1 MSTSHTPHA
10 PSHGKTTVAAIERNE
25 RTKQVL
31 ELRLKGL
38 TLKECADQL
47 GLSVSGC
54 SKMIRRYMQDNP
66 SQAAEEFR
74 EMELEKYDKVEAQ
87 LFKKT
92 QRKYIKVNAGQVVM
106 IPVKG
111 ADGQVLLER
120 NVNTGQLQP
129 VLEEM
134 VDEGPQNEAIGLLL
148 KLWHRRAM
156 LLGIDA
162 PTLVKVDTPVD
173 PAAGM
178 TQAQID
184 HAASL
189 WLRTMNARAIDA
201 TVVTGRP
208 VSVSSRLESTTSPIR
223 LADDPILRS

>member
-1 MSTSHTPHA
+1 MTLPTR
-10 PSHGKTTVAAIERNE
+10 KKEQTTARAIANNDL
-25 RTKQVL
+25 TKQIL
-31 ELRLKGL
+31 ELRLKGM
-38 TLKECADQL
+38 TLRECAEVV
-47 GLSVSGC
+47 GVNPATAA
-54 SKMIRRYMQDNP
+54 KFIRRYMEAHP
-66 SQAAEEFR
+66 AEAAAEYR
-74 EMELEKYDKVEAQ
+74 EMELEKYDRVEAK
-87 LFKKT
+87 LFKKME
-92 QRKYIKVNAGQVVM
+92 RRYVKVNAGQVVM
-106 IPVKG
+106 VPVK
-111 ADGQVLLER
+111 DENGQVVIR
-120 NVNTGQLQP
+120 QNPNTGTLEP

-162 PTLVKVDTPVD
+162 PTRVKVDTPVD

-189 WLRTMNARAIDA
+189 WLRTMNARATDA
-201 TVVTGRP
+201 TVVT
-208 VSVSSRLESTTSPIR
+208 VSSRLESTTSPIR